1 MRRYTATKPL
11 LAKHFCSDFRAHVRS
26 SVSRLKRD
34 SEHVGY
40 AMYAEKYGLDY
51 EYVVNLAT
59 IGGEIDNE
67 ILVRMGL
74 DARPKTDTCTSCGST
89 STATVFISR

>member
-1 MRRYTATKPL
+1 MKRYTATKPL

-34 SEHVGY
+34 SEQVGY

-59 IGGEIDNE
+59 IGGEIDDE
-67 ILVRMGL
+67 ILQRMRL
-74 DARPKTDTCTSCGST
+74 DPRPKTDTCTTCGT
-89 STATVFISR
+89 SKTETVFISR